1 MIVDGLLKCAQNKNR
16 YILIQTQVASDLSV
30 FIEQV
35 VFLLRFVVSLVKD
48 TMEEYLEDW
57 KKVQTFMRD
66 WMHYLDRTFEGKS
79 GDAIFVGVS
88 FVAGGL
94 NIWGC
99 IPMSV
104 IWGFGMLGG
113 RGGLIITCRQK
124 TSTLRLDI
132 GIFYLELFVWE
143 PPIPIFVSIVPHFLH
158 IFIRHLS
165 GEILHDVDK
174 VLLHSIKFQI
184 QSCNVILSAKIIGTM
199 GHCTARYLSQKVCWR
214 VIGMRL
220 DLT

>member
-1 MIVDGLLKCAQNKNR
+1 
-16 YILIQTQVASDLSV
+16 
-30 FIEQV
+30 
-35 VFLLRFVVSLVKD
+35 
-48 TMEEYLEDW
+48 
-57 KKVQTFMRD
+57 MRD

-113 RGGLIITCRQK
+113 SGGLIITCRQK

-132 GIFYLELFVWE
+132 EIFYLELFVWE

-174 VLLHSIKFQI
+174 VLLHSIQFQI

-220 DLT
+220 ELTWTWAWQLQCHMYLLNPMFVKFVLFSSKIGWEGISSTKNLVNIQMKVIIKSP